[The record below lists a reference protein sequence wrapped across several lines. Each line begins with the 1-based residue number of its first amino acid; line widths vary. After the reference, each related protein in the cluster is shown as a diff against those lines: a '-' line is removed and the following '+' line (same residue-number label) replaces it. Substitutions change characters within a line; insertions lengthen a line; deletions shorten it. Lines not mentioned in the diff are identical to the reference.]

1 MTSSAAAVH
10 KRFNQNI
17 IIIVALT
24 PALNIL
30 NTKNKLL
37 AAVAPPISSPTSAGP
52 TAAGVSP

>member
-17 IIIVALT
+17 IITVALT
-24 PALNIL
+24 PTLNTL
-30 NTKNKLL
+30 NTKDKLL
-37 AAVAPPISSPTSAGP
+37 AAAAHPISLPTSAGP